1 MTKIVVLSILNL
13 HALNGYRWKND
24 FKLSLQGSVIMWN
37 RFIWLGLGCG
47 GLSVE
52 HGN

>member
-1 MTKIVVLSILNL
+1 VVLYILNL

-37 RFIWLGLGCG
+37 QYIWHRLGCG
-47 GLSVE
+47 GVSVE